1 MHSQFETRAEH
12 LTKHAR
18 FFEYTTASDPI
29 GSGIISPV
37 PVKEFGPELY
47 ETGETRIIPLDI
59 SEELKTDYPAS
70 SPSLLAHFIK
80 IRSGDTIHT
89 APVRQ
94 ANYIILSAAQG
105 KLKRAKIR
113 FTGRKAIFDF
123 ACRFKQP
130 AYRSRRCS
138 HLLHHRFTS
147 PALFRRKTVGIPFS
161 TNPLHR

>member
-113 FTGRKAIFDF
+113 FTGRKAIF
-123 ACRFKQP
+123 
-130 AYRSRRCS
+130 
-138 HLLHHRFTS
+138 
-147 PALFRRKTVGIPFS
+147 
-161 TNPLHR
+161 